1 MAANPEMT
9 AGLASG
15 AAAEPAAPAGAL
27 PFVERARAAFLR
39 LDNHQRILLAAAV
52 AAIIAVLLGAW
63 LWGRAP
69 SYGVLFSNL
78 AEKDGGSIIDA
89 LEKSNVP
96 YRIAENGSAI
106 LVPQAQVHSL
116 RMRLASQGLPRG
128 GSVGFELMD
137 AQKFGMSQF
146 NEQVNYQRA
155 LEGELARTIESIGVI
170 ESARVHLAIPKD
182 SVFVRDKQKPT
193 ASVLVRLLPG
203 RTLDPS
209 QVSGISYL
217 VSSSVPQMPLANVHI
232 IDQNGEPLSPLK
244 DKFADSQLDAAQLAY
259 VKDVENSVV
268 QRIDDIL
275 TRVMGKSNFSVQV
288 AADLDFS
295 HTEQTAEIYA
305 PNGDPKNAAIRSQQ
319 VSESADI
326 NQKSGAGGIPGALTN
341 QPPVPATAPM
351 SQAAGG
357 RQGGVALPNPL
368 PTDPKDRG
376 KIDVAGVASP
386 MHPVT
391 PPLSSHRETTTNYE
405 VDKTVRYTRQ
415 SMGVV
420 KRLTAAVVVNYR
432 MEKNKDGK
440 EVPTPLSDAEIKGIT
455 GLVRDAMGYNAAR
468 GDSVSVVSAQFAPPE
483 PEESTAAAVW
493 KSPET
498 VAQGIAIARYL
509 VLAGIIFAIYFA
521 IIRPLVRVMF
531 PQAQP
536 EAEAAAEGAAAGA
549 GNLVGGEGETVDKIT
564 GLDPRATFE
573 AKLQKARELAKDDPQ
588 IVVNVIK
595 EWLGTN
601 G

>member
-15 AAAEPAAPAGAL
+15 AAATPASPEAAL
-27 PFVERARAAFLR
+27 PFAERVRAAFLR
-39 LDNHQRILLAAAV
+39 LSNQQRILLAAAV

-63 LWGRAP
+63 LWGRQPDYA
-69 SYGVLFSNL
+69 VLFSNL
-78 AEKDGGSIIDA
+78 AEKDGGAVIAA
-89 LEKSNVP
+89 LEQGNVP
-96 YRIAENGSAI
+96 YRIADNGAAI

-116 RMRLASQGLPRG
+116 RMRLATQGLPRG
-128 GSVGFELMD
+128 GAVGFELMD
-137 AQKFGMSQF
+137 TQKFGMSQF

-155 LEGELARTIESIGVI
+155 LEGELARTIQSIGVI

-193 ASVLVRLLPG
+193 ASVLVHLLPG
-203 RTLDPS
+203 RMLDPA

-232 IDQNGEPLSPLK
+232 VDQNGEALSPLK
-244 DKFADSQLDAAQLAY
+244 DKFAESQLDAAQLAY
-259 VKDVENSVV
+259 VKEVEGSVV
-268 QRIDDIL
+268 RRIDDIL
-275 TRVMGKSNFSVQV
+275 ARVMGKANFSVQV

-295 HTEQTAEIYA
+295 HTEQTAEIYT
-305 PNGDPKNAAIRSQQ
+305 PNGDPQQASVRSRQ

-326 NQKSGAGGIPGALTN
+326 NQKSGSGGIPGALTN
-341 QPPVPATAPM
+341 QPPVPATAPL
-351 SQAAGG
+351 SQPNVGG
-357 RQGGVALPNPL
+357 GQGGMMMPNPL

-376 KIDVAGVASP
+376 KIDVAGVDSP

-415 SMGVV
+415 SLGVIR
-420 KRLTAAVVVNYR
+420 RLTAAVVVNYR
-432 MEKNKDGK
+432 MVPDKSGKD
-440 EVPTPLSDAEIKGIT
+440 VPTPLSEEEIKNIT

-483 PEESTAAAVW
+483 AEEASMAIW
-493 KSPET
+493 KQPET
-498 VAQGIAIARYL
+498 VAAGISIARYL
-509 VLAGIIFAIYFA
+509 VLAGILFAIYF
-521 IIRPLVRVMF
+521 IILRPLLRVMF
-531 PQAQP
+531 PPATP
-536 EAEAAAEGAAAGA
+536 AEEGAGA
-549 GNLVGGEGETVDKIT
+549 GSVVGAGGKAGEETVDQFASLEP
-564 GLDPRATFE
+564 GASFE
-573 AKLQKARELAKDDPQ
+573 VKLQKARELARNDPQ